1 VPTLNHVSAAS
12 SPQPTEP
19 WIYNLALAVAVQI
32 LEQLSDAERNARLEE
47 LASLFELWAQE
58 GLHLVAGEHG
68 FDLIETD
75 FKTETVIDSSTDRS
89 DVAAVAVGVIGGWPC
104 DTATG
109 RLAFDR
115 FSGWLAEA
123 VGGDDEPER
132 WRRDILIGDLAA
144 LRPLHFGIKRDF
156 GGQALAELG
165 GPIDVR

>member
-1 VPTLNHVSAAS
+1 MPTLNHVSAAS
-12 SPQPTEP
+12 SPQPIEP
-19 WIYNLALAVAVQI
+19 WIYKLMLGVVVQVQGRLSGTERRAT
-32 LEQLSDAERNARLEE
+32 LEQF
-47 LASLFELWAQE
+47 ASLLELWAQG
-58 GLHLVAGEHG
+58 GLHVAAGEHG
-68 FDLIETD
+68 VDLIETD

-89 DVAAVAVGVIGGWPC
+89 DVAAVVVGVIGGWPC

-132 WRRDILIGDLAA
+132 WCRDILIGDLAA

-165 GPIDVR
+165 GPIDVH